1 MHDNVIAERI
11 ICPPPSPC
19 PPLIFKKSIF
29 LLVWTLYDSFLKK
42 KFPIF
47 CMNGLLIGRFQP
59 FHLGHLE
66 ALQFAL
72 SKVDK
77 LWVGL
82 GSSNKPIEKNNP
94 FSAEERKQMILSSI
108 DDSMKNKITI
118 YFIPDVDNHVKWIEK
133 IDTIVPNF
141 DIIFSNDPL
150 TDHLYSKRTVQVIS
164 IPFLKRDQLSGTRI
178 RDLIKS
184 DQKWDD
190 LVPSETKIFLENLD
204 VQNRLEIL

>member
-1 MHDNVIAERI
+1 
-11 ICPPPSPC
+11 
-19 PPLIFKKSIF
+19 
-29 LLVWTLYDSFLKK
+29 
-42 KFPIF
+42 
-47 CMNGLLIGRFQP
+47 MNGLLIGRFQP

-77 LWVGL
+77 LWLGL

-94 FSAEERKQMILSSI
+94 FSADERKEMILSSI
-108 DDSMKNKITI
+108 SDSLKNKITI
-118 YFIPDVDNHVKWIEK
+118 YFIPDLDNHVKWIEK
-133 IDTIVPNF
+133 IDTIVPTF
-141 DIIFSNDPL
+141 DIVFSNDPL
-150 TDHLYSKRTVQVIS
+150 TDHLYSKRSVQVMT

-190 LVPSETKIFLENLD
+190 LVPSGTKLILENLNA
-204 VQNRLEIL
+204 QSRLKIL

>member
-1 MHDNVIAERI
+1 
-11 ICPPPSPC
+11 
-19 PPLIFKKSIF
+19 
-29 LLVWTLYDSFLKK
+29 
-42 KFPIF
+42 
-47 CMNGLLIGRFQP
+47 MNGLLIGRFQP

-77 LWVGL
+77 LWLGL

-94 FSAEERKQMILSSI
+94 FSADERKKMILSSI
-108 DDSMKNKITI
+108 SDSLKNKITI
-118 YFIPDVDNHVKWIEK
+118 YFIPDLDNHVKWIEK
-133 IDTIVPNF
+133 IDTIVPTF
-141 DIIFSNDPL
+141 DIVFSNDPL
-150 TDHLYSKRTVQVIS
+150 TDHLYSKRSVQVMT

-190 LVPSETKIFLENLD
+190 LVPSGTKLILENL
-204 VQNRLEIL
+204 NALSRLKILK